1 MKSSSRKDYVNRT
14 WRLPYQFFFEALS
27 SIFKQGQLSQN
38 ETGLAPDRL
47 VLHITED
54 DRKFRRQSESYFI
67 EELTYDLVIMVR
79 QAQGGGGADMAVEL
93 RTAQDLIPGRIRT
106 ECYHGETLLATAI
119 REWRG
124 EEAAASLSREWV
136 GTEMLPEDQSK
147 GPTILVVDDEPVLC
161 AVLQRMLSKL
171 KYRVVTANNGL
182 EALRV
187 LSYMQADL
195 VITDLRMPKMGG
207 WELMQRIKKSTPDL
221 PVVLITGYH
230 SIYSRD
236 MAEASPASGYISKPF
251 SFLEIKT
258 LLDRVLGEPGTAE
271 RA

>member
-1 MKSSSRKDYVNRT
+1 MPT
-14 WRLPYQFFFEALS
+14 FGFELQSA
-27 SIFKQGQLSQN
+27 
-38 ETGLAPDRL
+38 
-47 VLHITED
+47 D
-54 DRKFRRQSESYFI
+54 D
-67 EELTYDLVIMVR
+67 LL
-79 QAQGGGGADMAVEL
+79 
-93 RTAQDLIPGRIRT
+93 PGRIRV
-106 ECYHGETLLATAI
+106 ECYHGETQLSAAI
-119 REWRG
+119 REWRR
-124 EEAAASLSREWV
+124 EEQAALSNEWV
-136 GTEMLPEDQSK
+136 GAEMLPEDQPK

-161 AVLQRMLSKL
+161 AVLQRMLGKL
-171 KYRVVTANNGL
+171 KYHVVTANNGL

-207 WELMQRIKKSTPDL
+207 WELMQRIKKATPDL

-258 LLDRVLGEPGTAE
+258 LLDRLLGDAASGGGVA
-271 RA
+271 